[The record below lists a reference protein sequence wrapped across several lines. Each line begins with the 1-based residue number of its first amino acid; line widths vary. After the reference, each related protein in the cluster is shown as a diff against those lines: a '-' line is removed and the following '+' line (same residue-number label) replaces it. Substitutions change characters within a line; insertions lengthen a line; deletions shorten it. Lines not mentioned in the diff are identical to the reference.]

1 MVSGMNSKLDL
12 AMVASVICMAGYAA
26 IVLACAG
33 YYLELSPLE
42 IRRIAVSAAVILAAL
57 IAVDF
62 FGKKLGKAK

>member
-1 MVSGMNSKLDL
+1 MVSGMNSKFDL
-12 AMVASVICMAGYAA
+12 AMVASAVCVAGYAA
-26 IVLACAG
+26 IFLACAG

-42 IRRIAVSAAVILAAL
+42 IRRLAVSVAIILAVL